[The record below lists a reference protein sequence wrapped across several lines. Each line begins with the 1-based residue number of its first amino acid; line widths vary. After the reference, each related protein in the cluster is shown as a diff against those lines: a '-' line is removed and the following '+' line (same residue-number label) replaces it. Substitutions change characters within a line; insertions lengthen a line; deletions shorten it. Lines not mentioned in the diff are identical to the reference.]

1 VIRAIELLRT
11 GRFRPLYAGLLCTI
25 DVAND
30 PLAVYDALM
39 ALEPPRV
46 DFLLPHAT
54 WDDPPP
60 GVAGHDEQYAD
71 WLIAIFDRWLTD
83 GRPTSVRTFESIE
96 STLSGGDSLT
106 EALGLAPTTLAV
118 IETDGSYEQVDSL
131 KVTYDGAPATELN
144 IFRDSLDVVAGHPGI
159 VARQQGVAGL
169 SQDCQKCPVV
179 SSCGGGL
186 YAHRFRSGS
195 GFDNPSVFCADLL
208 KLVTHVRGRLPQV
221 PANHAMPDEQFRDLA
236 AGQGSAAAVGQLVNG
251 QRTLRRTLLTALY
264 QTVNRETGVSDDART
279 SLRAAWAV
287 LATVDAE
294 RPDVVRRV
302 LDHPFVRPWAARCLS
317 QLRALRPDEVNPEL
331 SSLEVDLGYL
341 GALAASSAVQAGI
354 AAELGVPV
362 VKGVVP
368 FPTLGHL
375 ILGSGRPHLAM
386 ARLIADGDTVQLQL
400 GEDWWKL
407 AVSDMTRSD
416 ADPVLVGVDQ
426 RTAEWRTTRVLRAP
440 GVSVALEDGDPY
452 RDCFG
457 SSVASRLTTA
467 EFAAWQLAFTD
478 AWTEMGVRYPGHLPA
493 IKAGLKVLVPLA
505 PLSAQDDTGVAERH
519 AFGAVAVAGPPDPA
533 RMGRLIAGAFQQVK
547 LGGILD
553 LYDLYDPDAPD
564 AKLAA
569 ELLAEAYTE
578 LAVRAKDSIDDA
590 VGQLAALG
598 VLTPLGH
605 RFIAEML
612 RSSKSCDLSGPIDR
626 R

>member
-1 VIRAIELLRT
+1 
-11 GRFRPLYAGLLCTI
+11 
-25 DVAND
+25 
-30 PLAVYDALM
+30 
-39 ALEPPRV
+39 
-46 DFLLPHAT
+46 
-54 WDDPPP
+54 
-60 GVAGHDEQYAD
+60 
-71 WLIAIFDRWLTD
+71 
-83 GRPTSVRTFESIE
+83 
-96 STLSGGDSLT
+96 
-106 EALGLAPTTLAV
+106 
-118 IETDGSYEQVDSL
+118 
-131 KVTYDGAPATELN
+131 
-144 IFRDSLDVVAGHPGI
+144 
-159 VARQQGVAGL
+159 VAGL

-186 YAHRFRSGS
+186 YAHRFRSDS

-354 AAELGVPV
+354 AAELDVPV

-375 ILGSGRPHLAM
+375 VLGSGPPYLAM

-416 ADPVLVGVDQ
+416 AAPVLVGDDQ

-457 SSVASRLTTA
+457 SSVASRLTTV
-467 EFAAWQLAFTD
+467 EFAAWQRSFTD
-478 AWTEMGVRYPGHLPA
+478 TWTEIKVRYPGHLPA
-493 IKAGLKVLVPLA
+493 IEAGLKVLVPLA
-505 PLSAQDDTGVAERH
+505 PSSAQDDMGITERH
-519 AFGAVAVAGPPDPA
+519 AFGAVAVAVAPNPA
-533 RMGRLIAGAFQQVK
+533 RMGRLIAAAFQQVK

-564 AKLAA
+564 AQLAA

-605 RFIAEML
+605 RFVAEML
-612 RSSKSCDLSGPIDR
+612 RSSKFCDLSDPIDR